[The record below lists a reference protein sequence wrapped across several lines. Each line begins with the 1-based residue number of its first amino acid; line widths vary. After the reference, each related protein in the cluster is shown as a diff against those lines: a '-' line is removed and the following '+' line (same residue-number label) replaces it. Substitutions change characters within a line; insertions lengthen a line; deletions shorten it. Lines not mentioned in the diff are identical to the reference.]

1 MKSPSLWSTISEE
14 LFSVS
19 SLISILGVSSL
30 YILLSV
36 ILLNYK
42 FLLATTS
49 STFQLSAKISIFF
62 SLLQGT
68 WTSIN
73 HTDFILMIVN
83 AIFFGINILLI
94 IKTLSVIE
102 HQGKVRLSIG
112 GATIISLVTT
122 GCASCGLSIISIL
135 GITASLSF
143 LPFYSMLFHL
153 SATLILIFSTC
164 YMLKKLHDGK
174 YCRV

>member
-1 MKSPSLWSTISEE
+1 MKSPSLWTTISEE
-14 LFSVS
+14 FSSLS
-19 SLISILGVSSL
+19 SLISVFGVGLL

-42 FLLATTS
+42 FLLATLTS
-49 STFQLSAKISIFF
+49 SFQISAKVSIFF

-68 WTSIN
+68 WTSMS
-73 HTDFILMIVN
+73 HTDFVLMMVN
-83 AIFFGINILLI
+83 AIFFGINMFLI

-112 GATIISLVTT
+112 GATVISLVTT
-122 GCASCGLSIISIL
+122 GCASCGLSLLSIL
-135 GITASLSF
+135 GVTASLSF
-143 LPFYSMLFHL
+143 LPLYSMFFHI
-153 SATLILIFSTC
+153 SATLILIFSTL

-174 YCRV
+174 YCRI